1 VEIWQ
6 ICAIIDSMTDELA
19 SHTLELLRQI
29 RSSTERMESDLHD
42 VKMRLTNV
50 EEGLAGVN
58 RRLDR
63 TDQRLFVIEK
73 RLGLVDA

>member
-1 VEIWQ
+1 
-6 ICAIIDSMTDELA
+6 MTDDMA
-19 SHTLELLRQI
+19 NHTLELLRHI
-29 RSSTERMESDLHD
+29 RASGERMESELHD
-42 VKMRLTNV
+42 IKLRLTNV

-73 RLGLVDA
+73 RLGLVEA

>member
-1 VEIWQ
+1 MTNETTQEEIAQ
-6 ICAIIDSMTDELA
+6 L
-19 SHTLELLRQI
+19 TLEHLKYI
-29 RSSTERMESDLHD
+29 RSGIDRMGDDLHD
-42 VKMRLTNV
+42 VKTRLTNV

-63 TDQRLFVIEK
+63 TDLRLLTLEK